1 MASKFIAYCPKCL
14 DRDLPVYMMPCA
26 GCGFPPFWPHTYP
39 NMFRADESYE
49 LKPSGEV
56 VELQAVKPVE
66 EGVVVLPKGT
76 TIFPSTVTVGDGV
89 RIIGDEALKPAVVRS
104 VVITDD
110 DFAPSGA
117 GIYTV
122 PPDAVVAAPNEAI
135 VIVDEATQPEP
146 DPEPEA
152 EETGPVEENPD

>member
-56 VELQAVKPVE
+56 VELQAVKP
-66 EGVVVLPKGT
+66 
-76 TIFPSTVTVGDGV
+76 
-89 RIIGDEALKPAVVRS
+89 AVVRT

-117 GIYTV
+117 GVYTV
-122 PPDAVVAAPNEAI
+122 LPDAVVAAPTEAI
-135 VIVDEATQPEP
+135 VVVDEATQPEP
-146 DPEPEA
+146 LSESEMVDDDYYHCPECGTKHRYTSTVGKDHLQYLE
-152 EETGPVEENPD
+152 